1 MIPVLL
7 LPAGTLAV
15 SGYLFQHLR
24 GQRCRQARQRLA
36 ALEDIRSL
44 RQLLEKIPQHR
55 GMANAFL
62 QGDASFG
69 AKLQAQQ
76 QHIDTDTYILTRL
89 TGQTSCRVISERIQ
103 RIETQWSTIKQE
115 LQRLSS
121 TRSFALHNELVGEIL
136 YLINDLGEEQGLL
149 DEDSG
154 FTQLA
159 NAAINL
165 MPLVT
170 ETQGQARGMATGAAT
185 QQKCGIPE
193 QVKLRYLLTRT
204 RSAMGTA
211 RGELQGNTEAQGLD
225 DSLAATEDFLCLLE
239 TRILETQRIDIPPG
253 EVFAAGTQAID
264 RSFVLLDQLMDALQ
278 RRLAADTARCERQW
292 RLSQLTATGLLAPAA
307 WLVQL
312 AV

>member
-7 LPAGTLAV
+7 LPAGILAV
-15 SGYLFQHLR
+15 SGYLFLHLR
-24 GQRCRQARQRLA
+24 GQRCRQTRQRLA
-36 ALEDIRSL
+36 TLEDIRGL

-76 QHIDTDTYILTRL
+76 QHIDADAHILTRL
-89 TGQTSCRVISERIQ
+89 AGRASCRVVSERIQ
-103 RIETQWSTIKQE
+103 YIEAQWSTIKQE

-121 TRSFALHNELVGEIL
+121 TRSFALHSELVGEIL
-136 YLINDLGEEQGLL
+136 YLINDLGEGSSLL
-149 DEDSG
+149 DGDSG

-159 NAAINL
+159 DAAINL
-165 MPLVT
+165 VPLVT

-185 QQKCGIPE
+185 QQECGIPE
-193 QVKLRYLLTRT
+193 QVKLRYLLERT
-204 RSAMGTA
+204 RGAIGRA
-211 RGELQGNTEAQGLD
+211 KGELQGNTEARGLD
-225 DSLAATEDFLCLLE
+225 ASLTATEDFLRLLE

-253 EVFAAGTQAID
+253 EVFAAGTQAIG
-264 RSFVLLDQLMDALQ
+264 RSFVLLDQLMDALR
-278 RRLAADTARCERQW
+278 RRLATDARRCDRQW
-292 RLSQLTATGLLAPAA
+292 RLSQVTTTILLAPTA

>member
-1 MIPVLL
+1 MIPLLL
-7 LPAGTLAV
+7 LPAGILAV
-15 SGYLFQHLR
+15 GGYLFQHLR

-36 ALEDIRSL
+36 ALEEIRGL

-69 AKLQAQQ
+69 AKLQTQQ
-76 QHIDTDTYILTRL
+76 QHIDADARILTRL
-89 TGQTSCRVISERIQ
+89 AGQTSCRVVSERIQ
-103 RIETQWSTIKQE
+103 RIEAQWSTIKQE

-121 TRSFALHNELVGEIL
+121 TRSFDLHSELVGEIL
-136 YLINDLGEEQGLL
+136 YLINDLGEKQGLL

-165 MPLVT
+165 VPLVT
-170 ETQGQARGMATGAAT
+170 ETQGQARGMATGAAA
-185 QQKCGIPE
+185 QQECGIPE
-193 QVKLRYLLTRT
+193 QVKLRYLLART
-204 RSAMGTA
+204 RSAIGMA
-211 RGELQGNTEAQGLD
+211 KGELQGNAEARGLN
-225 DSLAATEDFLCLLE
+225 DSLATTEDFLQLLE
-239 TRILETQRIDIPPG
+239 TRILETPRIDIPPG
-253 EVFAAGTQAID
+253 EVFAAGTQAIG
-264 RSFVLLDQLMDALQ
+264 RSFVLLDQLIDALRQ
-278 RRLAADTARCERQW
+278 QLEVKAKRCGRQW
-292 RLSQLTATGLLAPAA
+292 RLSQVTATTLLAPAA